1 MAARKALNAGATT
14 MRTLKGWR
22 QTKSQLE
29 RWRRSLTRLRV
40 TLKRA
45 RPVDATAVDLAS
57 GEPFAPGG
65 LPRARFTAQ
74 LIYFT
79 SADLTLRRPSGAL
92 LVIDTYELDTLTD
105 GKTRIL
111 P

>member
-1 MAARKALNAGATT
+1 
-14 MRTLKGWR
+14 MRTLTGWGR
-22 QTKSQLE
+22 AQPQLE
-29 RWRRSLTRLRV
+29 RWRKSLARLRV

-45 RPVDATAVDLAS
+45 RPVDATPVDLAS

-65 LPRARFTAQ
+65 PPRARFSAQ

-92 LVIDTYELDTLTD
+92 LVIDTYELDSLTD

>member
-1 MAARKALNAGATT
+1 MRTIQGWRKA
-14 MRTLKGWR
+14 KP
-22 QTKSQLE
+22 QLE
-29 RWRRSLTRLRV
+29 RWRRSLARLRV

-65 LPRARFTAQ
+65 EPQSRFRAQLVYFTA
-74 LIYFT
+74 
-79 SADLTLRRPSGAL
+79 ADLTLRRPSGAL
-92 LVIDTYELDTLTD
+92 LVIDTYELESLSD
-105 GKTRIL
+105 GKSRVV

>member
-1 MAARKALNAGATT
+1 
-14 MRTLKGWR
+14 MRTIKGWR
-22 QTKSQLE
+22 SAKLQLE
-29 RWRRSLTRLRV
+29 RWRKSLARLRV

-45 RPVDATAVDLAS
+45 RPVDATAVDLVS

-65 LPRARFTAQ
+65 RPQTRFNAQ

-79 SADLTLRRPSGAL
+79 SADITLRRPSGAVL
-92 LVIDTYELDTLTD
+92 MIDTYELESLSD
-105 GKTRIL
+105 GKTRVL